1 MRRTLRSI
9 AASAA
14 VTLAILGLTSPA
26 QAKVVDSGTFSGTD
40 SGVVCGSY
48 AVETTFSGS
57 FTVKEAT
64 PATDGQ
70 VFLFT
75 LRSEFTDVITNPETG
90 AFLTLSGNLLLKEIR
105 PRQLDGSV
113 YTLRT
118 IEVGRFVLRD
128 MDGKVVLKDVGLIET
143 TEVFDTLGDSA
154 PGGVLLEGPEI
165 VRVAG
170 PQPALE
176 DTFDACLMFDEL
188 IG

>member
-9 AASAA
+9 AVSAA
-14 VTLAILGLTSPA
+14 VTLAVLGPSAPA
-26 QAKVVDSGTFSGTD
+26 QAKVIDSGTFSGTD

-48 AVETTFSGS
+48 AVETTFGGS
-57 FTVKEAT
+57 FTVKDAT

-70 VFLFT
+70 LFAFT
-75 LRSEFTDVITNPETG
+75 MKFEFTDVITNPETG
-90 AFLTLSGNLLLKEIR
+90 AFVTLSGHFLLKEIR

-118 IEVGRFVLRD
+118 IEVGRLVLRD
-128 MDGKVVLKDVGLIET
+128 MDGKTVLKDVGLIET
-143 TEVFDTLGDSA
+143 TEIFDTLGDSA

-170 PQPALE
+170 PHPALE
-176 DTFDACLMFDEL
+176 DTFDPCLLFDEL

>member
-1 MRRTLRSI
+1 MRRRLRSI
-9 AASAA
+9 AVSAA
-14 VTLAILGLTSPA
+14 VTLAVLGLSAPV
-26 QAKVVDSGTFSGTD
+26 QAKVVDSGSFSGTD

-57 FTVKEAT
+57 FTVKDAT

-75 LRSEFTDVITNPETG
+75 LKNEFTDVITNPDTG
-90 AFLTLSGNLLLKEIR
+90 AFVTLSGDLLLKELR

-113 YTLRT
+113 YTVRT

-143 TEVFDTLGDSA
+143 TEIFDTLGDSA
-154 PGGVLLEGPEI
+154 PGGVVLEGPEI

-170 PQPALE
+170 PHPALE
-176 DTFDACLMFDEL
+176 ETFDPCLLFDEL